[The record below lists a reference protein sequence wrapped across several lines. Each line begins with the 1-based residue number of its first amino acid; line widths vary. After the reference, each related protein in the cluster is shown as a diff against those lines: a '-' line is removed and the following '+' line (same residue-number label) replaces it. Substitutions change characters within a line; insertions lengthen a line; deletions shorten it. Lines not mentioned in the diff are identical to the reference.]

1 MALVPAA
8 SARLGGISVLFSEGR
23 CNRSV
28 QVHRLADAWTRT
40 DLPPKSLLSCLVLH
54 EKSAYI
60 DVHIDLCLGTAAAV
74 AAAAA
79 ATLDLSQFFLKV
91 FLRKFLLVIF

>member
-1 MALVPAA
+1 MYLVPAA

-60 DVHIDLCLGTAAAV
+60 DVHIDLCHHHHLLLLLLLLPRSTS
-74 AAAAA
+74 
-79 ATLDLSQFFLKV
+79 LKLFF
-91 FLRKFLLVIF
+91 